1 MNYLEEPKVSLS
13 KYIRFYDNV
22 LPKNTLDKFLRI
34 CEQQNKFQQGKII
47 KGKSSNEDP
56 NTINTKVRD
65 TLIWYLTNADFEK
78 SLTDIHWCSFW
89 FYQIKNYIRS
99 YFEDLKIDYSK
110 CPVTIKDI
118 QVLKYVKQGHYVF
131 HIDHGELVP
140 RTLSFIFLVNE
151 DYKGGELV
159 FGLPDLSKTMT
170 IEKKSNRLII
180 WPSNFLYPHS
190 VTPVTEGIRYSI
202 VAWAL

>member
-1 MNYLEEPKVSLS
+1 MNVVEDQKTSIS
-13 KYIRFYDNV
+13 NYIRVYDNV

-34 CEQQNKFQQGKII
+34 CEQQTKFEQGKII
-47 KGKSSNEDP
+47 KNTPSNEDP
-56 NTINTKVRD
+56 NTINTKIRD
-65 TLIWYLTNADFEK
+65 TLIWYFTNSDFEK

-89 FYQIKNYIRS
+89 VFKIKDYINK
-99 YFEDLKIDYSK
+99 YFNDLGIDPSK
-110 CPVTIKDI
+110 SGATIKDI
-118 QVLKYVKQGHYVF
+118 QVLKYVRQGHYVF
-131 HIDHGELVP
+131 HVDHGEKVP

-180 WPSNFLYPHS
+180 WPSHFLYPHS
-190 VTPVTEGIRYSI
+190 VTPVTEGIRYSV